1 MEHRKVV
8 IFAALI
14 SIGFIGV
21 VWARND
27 LILGTYRPDA
37 VLLYQNIFNVTG
49 IPGQII
55 SNNYAFSNQFRNITL
70 FRALDLN
77 TNNTGGYAYIVN
89 GGIGHRNVT
98 FNLRS
103 SAVGR
108 GYTFNV
114 DIYGV

>member
-1 MEHRKVV
+1 MEQRKVI

-14 SIGFIGV
+14 SIGFFGF

-27 LILGTYRPDA
+27 LILGNVHPNA
-37 VLLYQNIFNVTG
+37 VLLYQNVFNVSG

-55 SNNYAFSNQFRNITL
+55 SNNYGFSNQFRNITL

-77 TNNTGGYAYIVN
+77 TNNTGGYAYIVA